1 MTLSVN
7 GESITV
13 DDFSYMRLANAIND
27 VRGTSG
33 VGAYAED
40 WGVQI
45 EDWSGG
51 DISVELESNSEIYAY
66 APWGWDDRV
75 SLAAGGADSVTWGG
89 TLKLMSDDSFTVDK
103 VGGNVPSNFDVNP
116 RSLEG
121 TLVQSLSDNDSLTS
135 YFDPT

>member
-1 MTLSVN
+1 MFARARTWGFLEAGSATFGETVTLSVN

-51 DISVELESNSEIYAY
+51 DIRIEQRDLCLCPMGMGRSGL
-66 APWGWDDRV
+66 V
-75 SLAAGGADSVTWGG
+75 SRRW
-89 TLKLMSDDSFTVDK
+89 
-103 VGGNVPSNFDVNP
+103 
-116 RSLEG
+116 R
-121 TLVQSLSDNDSLTS
+121 
-135 YFDPT
+135 